1 MKRELHSKKVKQ
13 IGCVLAF
20 LVFSSLALSC
30 AALPKPV
37 TEGKNLH
44 EELQSVLDHFA
55 AANPS
60 IKNCVVYAVKGD
72 GSFSWSGAA
81 GFADAGGRTPMTPE
95 TPIFIASITKL
106 YTASA
111 VMHLYENGKIA
122 LDDPIAKYLPESL
135 IKGIHVFEGND
146 YTGKLTVRHLFSH
159 TSGLPD
165 YYTEKAKDGKN
176 LFKRIVEN
184 PERSWSVEET
194 IDMARDNLKPHFAP
208 GAAAFYS
215 DTNYQLLGKIIET
228 VTGKPLHVVFQEF
241 FFEPLGLKQ
250 TGLVGRYEPAK
261 ISTAL
266 AADVYYQDR
275 NITKTRLNTAYW
287 ADGGIV
293 STARDSIVFLKALK
307 EGRILRPETL
317 ALMRRWRKLDFPLQY
332 GYGIMYVEFPWYIQ
346 KMMKLPPVWGHSGS
360 TGSFLYYCEKL
371 DLYLAG
377 TINQTDAPVKPFRL
391 MGKVTTAIES
401 HQWKKNSS
409 GDSK

>member
-1 MKRELHSKKVKQ
+1 MKRELHSKKVKP
-13 IGCVLAF
+13 IECVLAF
-20 LVFSSLALSC
+20 LVFFGLALSC
-30 AALPKPV
+30 AALPKPAA
-37 TEGKNLH
+37 EGKNLH
-44 EELQSVLDHFA
+44 KELQSVLDHFA

-81 GFADAGGRTPMTPE
+81 GIADAKARTPMTPE

-106 YTASA
+106 YTAAA
-111 VMHLYENGKIA
+111 VMRLYENGKIA
-122 LDDPIAKYLPESL
+122 LDDPIAKYLPQDL
-135 IKGIHVFEGND
+135 IKGIHVFEGKD
-146 YTGKLTVRHLFSH
+146 YTGKLTIRHLLSH

-165 YYTEKAKDGKN
+165 YYTEKGQDGKN
-176 LFKRIVEN
+176 LFEKIVDN
-184 PERSWSVEET
+184 PEHLWSAEET
-194 IDMARDNLKPHFAP
+194 IALARDSLKPHFSP
-208 GAAAFYS
+208 GDSVFYS

-228 VTGKPLHVVFQEF
+228 VTDKPLHTVFKEL
-241 FFEPLGLKQ
+241 FFEPLGLQK
-250 TGLVGRYEPAK
+250 TWMVGCSEPAK
-261 ISTAL
+261 AL
-266 AADVYYQDR
+266 SALPADVYYQDR
-275 NITKTRLNTAYW
+275 NITKTRLNAAYW

-293 STARDSIVFLKALK
+293 SSGQDGVCFLRALK
-307 EGRILRPETL
+307 EVRILKTETL
-317 ALMRRWRKLDFPLQY
+317 ALMQNWRKLDFPLQY
-332 GYGIMYVEFPWYIQ
+332 GYGIMYVEFPWYMQ

-360 TGSFLYYCEKL
+360 TGSFLYYCEKM